1 MSRDALKRGIAVNA
15 LLTLPGVDIPVI
27 DESRMQ
33 NEFGG
38 CPEILVELRDLFLEH
53 APLLYD
59 AIVQALVDGDSQVI
73 ADNAHSL
80 KGACATY
87 GAERLTAVCKEM
99 ELAAR
104 AGDIELS
111 RDYQDALK
119 CECDAVL
126 EAVANLKVD

>member
-1 MSRDALKRGIAVNA
+1 MNAV
-15 LLTLPGVDIPVI
+15 LTLPGTDIPVI

-38 CPEILVELRDLFLEH
+38 APEILVELRDLFLEH
-53 APLLYD
+53 APLIYGT
-59 AIVQALVDGDSQVI
+59 IVQALADGDSQTI

-87 GAERLTAVCKEM
+87 GAERLTLVCKQM

-104 AGDIELS
+104 AGDVELA
-111 RDYQDALK
+111 RDYEEALAH
-119 CECDAVL
+119 ECDAVI
-126 EAVANLKVD
+126 EAVKELNVD

>member
-1 MSRDALKRGIAVNA
+1 MNA
-15 LLTLPGVDIPVI
+15 QLTLPGVNTPVI

-38 CPEILVELRDLFLEH
+38 CPEILIELRDLFLEH

-59 AIVQALVDGDSQVI
+59 TIVQALIDGECRTI

-104 AGDIELS
+104 ADDIELA
-111 RDYQDALK
+111 RDYQDMLK
-119 CECDAVL
+119 TECDAVF

>member
-1 MSRDALKRGIAVNA
+1 MHLN
-15 LLTLPGVDIPVI
+15 LPGPDVPTI
-27 DESRMQ
+27 DETRMMK
-33 NEFGG
+33 EFGG
-38 CPEILVELRDLFLEH
+38 APEILIELRDLFLEH
-53 APLLYD
+53 APTLYD
-59 AIVQALVDGDSQVI
+59 GIRQSAEDGDVQTVVEK
-73 ADNAHSL
+73 AHSL